1 MSFKNRNAATG
12 PLYHKKKIIKFIDF
26 IHFYNCLLIAEH
38 LNQDL
43 PLAFSGYFTYMAN
56 INNHNTRGAL
66 KRLVNVPYAKTIF
79 YGTHSI
85 TAKSVKDW
93 NNLQNKAVFEF
104 H

>member
-1 MSFKNRNAATG
+1 MLFLTLAFIIDVKFG
-12 PLYHKKKIIKFIDF
+12 VKIRM
-26 IHFYNCLLIAEH
+26 HNCLLIVEH

-56 INNHNTRGAL
+56 IHNHNTRGAL